1 MKRYTKYA
9 MALLA
14 SLVLALALTACGG
27 GGGGGT
33 SSGGSDSAGGGTD
46 QQQQASF
53 DNITFD
59 IGDISVDI
67 HGSEVVFNAQYEV
80 DVLHLYGTI
89 TNNGDEPF
97 NPYDL
102 EVDGMQGTQLLR
114 VAQTRDAD
122 GHFLIDQNKGED
134 LAPGASAEV
143 VWGWELKWYDDPVV
157 VTFSSYYAPEDET
170 VVEFDVSG
178 SETEDHAAIAPAADD
193 ADHTIADITGATVT
207 LPNDS
212 WYFES
217 SSTASAKV
225 KNDENGASVNV
236 VYSST
241 STSAQEDAETNHGN
255 FSDAGDIT
263 TVEING
269 VEWVYFEPVPGSQFM
284 IFAESPSG
292 GVVQAY
298 GMFASYDECMD
309 LLEKIELK

>member
-14 SLVLALALTACGG
+14 SFVLALALTACGG

-114 VAQTRDAD
+114 VAQTRDAALSRKRPVPACVNSHRSASMASVPD
-122 GHFLIDQNKGED
+122 RETSIKVRSPAVCRL
-134 LAPGASAEV
+134 LARSVPMTAE
-143 VWGWELKWYDDPVV
+143 
-157 VTFSSYYAPEDET
+157 
-170 VVEFDVSG
+170 
-178 SETEDHAAIAPAADD
+178 
-193 ADHTIADITGATVT
+193 
-207 LPNDS
+207 
-212 WYFES
+212 
-217 SSTASAKV
+217 STAQQTISAV
-225 KNDENGASVNV
+225 LNGSL
-236 VYSST
+236 
-241 STSAQEDAETNHGN
+241 
-255 FSDAGDIT
+255 FFI
-263 TVEING
+263 
-269 VEWVYFEPVPGSQFM
+269 
-284 IFAESPSG
+284 
-292 GVVQAY
+292 
-298 GMFASYDECMD
+298 
-309 LLEKIELK
+309 L